1 MKRALICG
9 ISGQDGSLLARLL
22 LTKGYE
28 VFGTSRDAEVSRFE
42 NLVYLGIRDKVLVRS
57 MALNDFRSVLQVLKE
72 VQPTEIYNLA
82 GQTSV
87 ALSFQQPVETLE
99 SIANGTLNL
108 LEAIRFE
115 ARQVHLYN
123 AASGDCFGDTE
134 ERNPASE
141 ASPFRPRSPYAV
153 AKGAAFWEV
162 ANYREAYGLFACSG
176 LLFNHESELRP
187 TRFVTKKVVQA
198 ACRIASGSNEKLFI
212 GDAKVMRDWGY
223 APEYVE
229 AMWMMLQQPNPE
241 DFVIA
246 TGETRSLA
254 EFIEAVF
261 EELGLDWRRYTESHP
276 DLVRASEIS
285 RGFADPSRAASA
297 LGWRAET
304 KMRQLAR
311 ILVLKERERCQ
322 GILPGNS

>member
-1 MKRALICG
+1 MG
-9 ISGQDGSLLARLL
+9 
-22 LTKGYE
+22 
-28 VFGTSRDAEVSRFE
+28 
-42 NLVYLGIRDKVLVRS
+42 
-57 MALNDFRSVLQVLKE
+57 
-72 VQPTEIYNLA
+72 
-82 GQTSV
+82 
-87 ALSFQQPVETLE
+87 LSFQQPVETLE
-99 SIANGTLNL
+99 SIAGGTLNL

-123 AASGDCFGDTE
+123 AASGDCFGETDQ
-134 ERNPASE
+134 RNPAIE

-153 AKGAAFWEV
+153 AKAAAFWEV

-176 LLFNHESELRP
+176 LLFNHELELRP
-187 TRFVTKKVVQA
+187 ARFVTKKVVQA

-229 AMWMMLQQPNPE
+229 AMWMMLQQPSPE

-254 EFIEAVF
+254 EFIQSVF
-261 EELGLDWRRYTESHP
+261 EELGLDWRRHTESRP

-285 RGFADPSRAASA
+285 RGYADPSRAATA

-304 KMRQLAR
+304 RMRQLAR
-311 ILVLKERERCQ
+311 ILVLKERERGQ

>member
-22 LTKGYE
+22 LKKGYE

-42 NLVYLGIRDKVLVRS
+42 NLVYLGIRDKVILRS

-99 SIANGTLNL
+99 SIASGTLNL

-134 ERNPASE
+134 ERNPATE

-153 AKGAAFWEV
+153 AKAAAFWEV

-198 ACRIASGSNEKLFI
+198 ACRIASGSSEKLFI

-229 AMWMMLQQPNPE
+229 AMWMMLQQPSPE

-261 EELGLDWRRYTESHP
+261 EELGLDWRRYTESRP
-276 DLVRASEIS
+276 DLFRASEIS
-285 RGFADPSRAASA
+285 RGFADPSRAATA

-311 ILVLKERERCQ
+311 ILVLKERERGQ
-322 GILPGNS
+322 RILPGNS